1 MAGTGL
7 NNTLVEVHIQV
18 RKACFAILNNLY
30 PEAWT
35 DIKSVVYSTVDDWET
50 GYSSYLNLN
59 TEKVVNFPLA
69 TLTRIATQE
78 SLHQFSSPLQV
89 HQDGTSGIAQGGLI
103 RPVKCT
109 FSLKI
114 YEREFNHLENI
125 INLIIVSGDETQ
137 RFSYFSDVL
146 QADAQIS
153 FRFLE
158 PEHTMIPDKS
168 SKVEGSGYLY
178 AVNIPIEIDCTLG
191 IAKEQKLINQIIEST
206 FIDDQ
211 LLRQEIIE

>member
-1 MAGTGL
+1 MVATPQT
-7 NNTLVEVHIQV
+7 TLVEVHLQV

-50 GYSSYLNLN
+50 GYSSYLNYN

-78 SLHQFSSPLQV
+78 SYAQFSSALPV
-89 HQDGTSGIAQGGLI
+89 HYITESGVAPGGNI

-137 RFSYFSDVL
+137 RFSYFSDAL

-158 PEHTMIPDKS
+158 PEHIMIPDKTG
-168 SKVEGSGYLY
+168 KVEGSGYLY
-178 AVNIPIEIDCTLG
+178 SVNIPIEVDCTLG
-191 IAKEQKLINQIIEST
+191 IAKDQKLINQIIEST
-206 FIDDQ
+206 FVDDQ
-211 LLRQEIIE
+211 LVRTEIIE